1 MDHAKRDPVSG
12 QLTTGHEWN
21 GIEELDTPIPRV
33 VLFFLGATTL
43 FAVIYW
49 LLMPAWPL
57 GWTYTKGLLGINQR
71 EVVTQQVRDAAAG
84 RAIWTNRIASASYAE
99 IAADPASMKHV
110 RDSGRTLFGD
120 NCAVCHGSEGK
131 GGPGFPNLAT
141 GSWLWGGSPEV
152 IAETIRV
159 GINGT
164 SKQTRAAQMIAFGGV
179 LDREQLSNVVTFVL
193 SLSGQK
199 LTATEL
205 ARLPAG
211 KEVFAASCVAC
222 HGQDGKGKHDL
233 GAPDLTDANWIYGGD
248 PQSVMNSILY
258 GRQGQMPSWE
268 GRLSPTDIKVL
279 ALYAASLQGA
289 GR

>member
-1 MDHAKRDPVSG
+1 MDHAKRDPISG

-33 VLFFLGATTL
+33 VLFFLAATTL

-84 RAIWTNRIASASYAE
+84 RTIWTNRVANASYAE
-99 IAADPASMKHV
+99 IAADPALMTHV

-164 SKQTRAAQMIAFGGV
+164 SKQTRAAQMIAFGSV
-179 LDREQLSNVVTFVL
+179 LDREQLSNVATFVL

-199 LTATEL
+199 LAATEL

-222 HGQDGKGKHDL
+222 HGQDGKGKQDL

-248 PQSVMNSILY
+248 PQSVMNSVLY

-268 GRLSPTDIKVL
+268 SRLSPTDIKVL

>member
-1 MDHAKRDPVSG
+1 
-12 QLTTGHEWN
+12 
-21 GIEELDTPIPRV
+21 
-33 VLFFLGATTL
+33 
-43 FAVIYW
+43 VIYW

-84 RAIWTNRIASASYAE
+84 RAIWTNRVANASYAE
-99 IAADPASMKHV
+99 IAADPALTKHV
-110 RDSGRTLFGD
+110 RDTGRTLFGD

-152 IAETIRV
+152 IAETIRI

-199 LTATEL
+199 LAATEL

-211 KEVFAASCVAC
+211 KAVFAASCVAC

-248 PQSVMNSILY
+248 PQSVTNSILY

-279 ALYAASLQGA
+279 ALYVASLQGA